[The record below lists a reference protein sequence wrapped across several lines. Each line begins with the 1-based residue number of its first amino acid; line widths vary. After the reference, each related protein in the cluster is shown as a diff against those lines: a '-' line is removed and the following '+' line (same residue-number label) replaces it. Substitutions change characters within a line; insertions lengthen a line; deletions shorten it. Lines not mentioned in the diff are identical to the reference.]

1 MRDYYFETGN
11 KSPVPPGGLIKVRRL
26 ATPEEIEDARSIL
39 DGDDSMEVDDNAFA
53 TDGDGGV
60 WVQAWVRIT
69 NGGED
74 E

>member
-1 MRDYYFETGN
+1 MRDYYFEIGN
-11 KSPVPPGGLIKVRRL
+11 KVSPPPEGGRVFRL

-39 DGDDSMEVDDNAFA
+39 DGDDSMEVDDDAFA